1 MNSRDL
7 VDLIYVSELKLAG
20 LSRALSGRKPGV
32 TLGLE
37 ASLPLLFNLKLE
49 RSSES
54 HGSVAVELQAT
65 IRRLRLSYGIH
76 RTEDPYLHAGHWFE
90 GETDMVYG
98 QGKWDFSPHDEGPVL
113 FVGTAVSVEVLL
125 GGSPQHLLDREVLL
139 ASGRTGSTSEK
150 LREELQ
156 RVLQVQE
163 GAERT
168 SRSVSLFAEDLQ
180 DSVFDTFD
188 CVGAE
193 LAKRAAR
200 VHVAYI
206 ALVHEVFDDRAT
218 GRRIVLGTP
227 LVVARLQPVLAS
239 GFEPRQPPQQEPPTR
254 RRWWFGKTLTRPLPE
269 PALPPAIA
277 LAPDSDRTIGAPLG
291 SLGPLD
297 PTAPS
302 LDVELYV
309 GPASAA
315 IHSSPQDYYR
325 DNPEM
330 QAGELSEAV
339 GQHAFLTEQVHWLD
353 EQGGRW
359 IVAFCRLRD
368 DAGPIVTASS
378 VGDVVAT
385 AVTQHGAGKVLVL
398 KQRVTLWEVVANL
411 REYRQVEPMLRWV
424 TTRLQY

>member
-1 MNSRDL
+1 MNSRGL

-269 PALPPAIA
+269 PAP
-277 LAPDSDRTIGAPLG
+277 
-291 SLGPLD
+291 
-297 PTAPS
+297 
-302 LDVELYV
+302 
-309 GPASAA
+309 
-315 IHSSPQDYYR
+315 
-325 DNPEM
+325 
-330 QAGELSEAV
+330 
-339 GQHAFLTEQVHWLD
+339 
-353 EQGGRW
+353 
-359 IVAFCRLRD
+359 
-368 DAGPIVTASS
+368 
-378 VGDVVAT
+378 
-385 AVTQHGAGKVLVL
+385 
-398 KQRVTLWEVVANL
+398 
-411 REYRQVEPMLRWV
+411 
-424 TTRLQY
+424 